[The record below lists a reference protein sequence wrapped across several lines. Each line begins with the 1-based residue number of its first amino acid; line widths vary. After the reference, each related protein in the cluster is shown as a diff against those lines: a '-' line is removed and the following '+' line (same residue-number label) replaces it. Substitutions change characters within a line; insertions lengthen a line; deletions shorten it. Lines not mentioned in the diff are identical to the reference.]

1 VSVLEKKEVYEMNNF
16 SFLASDKTFAKVEG
30 EKKINGD
37 DLINRYEGLQNTLLT
52 LSFGPQL

>member
-1 VSVLEKKEVYEMNNF
+1 MNHF